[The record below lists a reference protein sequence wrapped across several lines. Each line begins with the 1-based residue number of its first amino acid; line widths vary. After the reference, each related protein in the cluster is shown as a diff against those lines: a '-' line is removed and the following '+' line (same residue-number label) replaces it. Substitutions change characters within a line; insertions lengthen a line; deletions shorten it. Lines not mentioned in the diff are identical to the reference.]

1 MLNSPLIT
9 TISPSTESMQHEG
22 LLLVLLELILR
33 RVRLLLLLGTSPT
46 GSGLLLLC
54 LLELGE
60 EKGVGVATHSSGGS
74 LLLGLLL
81 LSAPSLR
88 LLGEKKL
95 ELKLRHGIGGLLG
108 CTTCPASGHHGLE
121 LFSRE
126 LTSGGAGIGILVGGV
141 HDFFVGIES
150 IRERAKRCHVTSRKQ
165 HVGNL
170 RKGGRLVS

>member
-1 MLNSPLIT
+1 MEKSGESLIT
-9 TISPSTESMQHEG
+9 TISPSTESLQHEG

-108 CTTCPASGHHGLE
+108 RTTCPASGHHGLK

-150 IRERAKRCHVTSRKQ
+150 IRERAKRCHDT
-165 HVGNL
+165 
-170 RKGGRLVS
+170 

>member
-1 MLNSPLIT
+1 
-9 TISPSTESMQHEG
+9 MQHEC

-60 EKGVGVATHSSGGS
+60 EKGVGVATHSSSGS
-74 LLLGLLL
+74 LLLLG

-95 ELKLRHGIGGLLG
+95 ELKLRHGIRGLLG
-108 CTTCPASGHHGLE
+108 RPTCPTGGHHGLK
-121 LFSRE
+121 LFSSE

-141 HDFFVGIES
+141 HVYFVGVES
-150 IRERAKRCHVTSRKQ
+150 FGRIVEMQRNINGSG
-165 HVGNL
+165 VG
-170 RKGGRLVS
+170 GE

>member
-1 MLNSPLIT
+1 M
-9 TISPSTESMQHEG
+9 
-22 LLLVLLELILR
+22 LVLLELILR

-46 GSGLLLLC
+46 AAGLLLC

-60 EKGVGVATHSSGGS
+60 EKGVCVTIRSSGGN
-74 LLLGLLL
+74 LLLLLL

-95 ELKLRHGIGGLLG
+95 ELELRHWIGGLLG
-108 CTTCPASGHHGLE
+108 RPTCPTSGHHGLK

-141 HDFFVGIES
+141 HDFFFGVES
-150 IRERAKRCHVTSRKQ
+150 RESKEISRHVSGAS
-165 HVGNL
+165 VIYVMVV
-170 RKGGRLVS
+170 RLVS